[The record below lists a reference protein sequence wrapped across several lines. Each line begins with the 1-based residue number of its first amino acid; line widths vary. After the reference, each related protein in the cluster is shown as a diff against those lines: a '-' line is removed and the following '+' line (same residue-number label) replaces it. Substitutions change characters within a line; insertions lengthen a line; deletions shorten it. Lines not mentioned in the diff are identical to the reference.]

1 MERRYGALRFVAV
14 LMKIIG
20 ALSIIAGIL
29 ALAGAIYFAATRHD
43 YTGVS
48 TNLVWAIAP
57 ILSGIFWWAIA
68 EMIYVFIDIEYN
80 TRRLAIADRRVIADV
95 AAD

>member
-1 MERRYGALRFVAV
+1 MERKYGALRFVAL
-14 LMKIIG
+14 LMKVIG
-20 ALSIIAGIL
+20 ALSIIAGII
-29 ALAGAIYFAATRHD
+29 ALASAIYYVATRHD
-43 YTGVS
+43 YTGLGA
-48 TNLVWAIAP
+48 NLVWSIAP

-80 TRRLAIADRRVIADV
+80 TRRLAVVDRRVITDV

>member
-29 ALAGAIYFAATRHD
+29 ALAGAIYYAATRHD
-43 YTGVS
+43 YTGVG
-48 TNLVWAIAP
+48 TNLVWSIAP

-68 EMIYVFIDIEYN
+68 EMIYVFIDIEFN
-80 TRRLAIADRRVIADV
+80 TRRLGIVERRVVTDV

>member
-29 ALAGAIYFAATRHD
+29 ALASGIYYVSTHHD
-43 YTGVS
+43 YTGFGA
-48 TNLVWAIAP
+48 NLVWAIAP

-68 EMIYVFIDIEYN
+68 EMSYVFIDIEDN
-80 TRRLAIADRRVIADV
+80 TRRLAVVDRRVISDV

>member
-20 ALSIIAGIL
+20 AISIIAGIL
-29 ALAGAIYFAATRHD
+29 GMVSIIYTALSHHD
-43 YTGVS
+43 YTGIGV
-48 TNLVWAIAP
+48 NLAWALAP
-57 ILSGIFWWAIA
+57 VLSGIFWWAVA
-68 EMIYVFIDIEYN
+68 ELIYVLIDIEYN
-80 TRRLAIADRRVIADV
+80 TRRFNVVERRTIPDV

>member
-1 MERRYGALRFVAV
+1 MEHKYGALRFVSV

-29 ALAGAIYFAATRHD
+29 ALVNAIYYVVSHHD
-43 YTGVS
+43 YTGFGA
-48 TNLVWAIAP
+48 NLIWAVAP
-57 ILSGIFWWAIA
+57 ILSGIFWWAMA
-68 EMIYVFIDIEYN
+68 ELIHVFIDIEYN
-80 TRRLAIADRRVIADV
+80 TRRGAITERRTITDV

>member
-14 LMKIIG
+14 LIKIIG
-20 ALSIIAGIL
+20 APSIIAGCV
-29 ALAGAIYFAATRHD
+29 ALASAIYYVVSRHD
-43 YTGVS
+43 YTGFGA
-48 TNLVWAIAP
+48 NLVWALAP
-57 ILSGIFWWAIA
+57 ILSGIFWWAVA

-80 TRRLAIADRRVIADV
+80 TRRLALVDRRVITDV

>member
-20 ALSIIAGIL
+20 ALSIIAGIV
-29 ALAGAIYFAATRHD
+29 ALAGAIYYAATRHD
-43 YTGVS
+43 YTGVG
-48 TNLVWAIAP
+48 TNLAWAIAP
-57 ILSGIFWWAIA
+57 ILSGIFWWAMA

-80 TRRLAIADRRVIADV
+80 TRRLAIADRRVITDV

>member
-20 ALSIIAGIL
+20 ALSIIAGFLGL
-29 ALAGAIYFAATRHD
+29 ASAIYFLARGQN
-43 YTGVS
+43 YPGIGV
-48 TNLVWAIAP
+48 NFVWSFVP
-57 ILSGIFWWAIA
+57 IVSGIFWWAVA
-68 EMIYVFIDIEYN
+68 ELIYVFIDIEYN
-80 TRRLAIADRRVIADV
+80 TRRWAIVEHRAIPDV